1 MADNTALQDP
11 AGSSR
16 TRSQTM
22 ARGSRLA
29 LIASLY
35 STQNLSLAAFNYT
48 FLIAAQNAGVSL
60 ELIGAATGVAM
71 ILVLKFVWAPLVD
84 RVGSRSL
91 GHYRG
96 WIIACQSA
104 LTIGALAL
112 AALDPGRHFASIM
125 IVFALIFLF
134 AGTQD
139 VATDAATTRLLD
151 PQDRGIGNGIQSAG
165 ASFAQIVGGGLLLLI
180 SGSVSWS
187 AAMVTLAVFSGLP
200 LILVA
205 RWRESETTDHLPT
218 PHVSTRQVLSFF
230 RQPGVVRWTF
240 AVLPLY
246 VVGGVITYNV
256 IRPLL
261 TDAGWS
267 EARIGTI
274 VVIGGGTAGVL
285 AGVAAGWLISRVGRQ
300 RSMVLL
306 GIAQVIGTAVT
317 IWLTLTPTSIAVAAF
332 VTAISNASF
341 AATGAFLYTIAM
353 DLTRPESSGTDFTA
367 FSTLI
372 QIVMVIGGG
381 LGIALA
387 GVLGFTV
394 VAIGATAVSAAGI
407 AIATLLAR
415 PVIQRAE
422 ALATARAIPESEN
435 SNG

>member
-1 MADNTALQDP
+1 
-11 AGSSR
+11 
-16 TRSQTM
+16 
-22 ARGSRLA
+22 
-29 LIASLY
+29 
-35 STQNLSLAAFNYT
+35 
-48 FLIAAQNAGVSL
+48 
-60 ELIGAATGVAM
+60 
-71 ILVLKFVWAPLVD
+71 
-84 RVGSRSL
+84 
-91 GHYRG
+91 
-96 WIIACQSA
+96 
-104 LTIGALAL
+104 
-112 AALDPGRHFASIM
+112 
-125 IVFALIFLF
+125 
-134 AGTQD
+134 
-139 VATDAATTRLLD
+139 
-151 PQDRGIGNGIQSAG
+151 
-165 ASFAQIVGGGLLLLI
+165 
-180 SGSVSWS
+180 
-187 AAMVTLAVFSGLP
+187 MVTLAVFSGLP

-332 VTAISNASF
+332 VTAISNACF

-422 ALATARAIPESEN
+422 ALATAGAIPESEN